1 MWGGREDP
9 MPFRQLSRGEG
20 HNTGSSSGV
29 NNKKGKKE
37 EIQLLL
43 LNRKRVGERRSVGLA
58 AGEGKGRYT

>member
-20 HNTGSSSGV
+20 HNTGSSGV

-43 LNRKRVGERRSVGLA
+43 LNRKRVGERGSVGLD